1 MLSGDPLH
9 YVFPVTPPEGEK
21 TLSVLTLPER
31 EKTPCVQSP
40 PEREKTPCV
49 QSPPEGEKT
58 PCVLSLPEREKTLC
72 VQDISNQVQFNS
84 VQEKLQNLPVGGR
97 LRQFLPEWERLGS
110 HRLITGL
117 IRDGYKLPFRE
128 RPNLSRVPC
137 IVSSYA
143 GFDKQNALWTSIQ
156 DLLQKGAIEVVHTPD
171 SLGFYS
177 RLFLVPKPGNR
188 WRPVIDLS
196 TLNKFL
202 AIPKFQDGD
211 PRVHP
216 RLPQKRGVG
225 HIYRP
230 HQRLP
235 TCTYPHPEIPQ
246 VSFPRC
252 HLPVHQPTFRA
263 SNSPPHFH
271 QYSQGSKTDSLTIRN
286 QAPPVPGRL
295 VNQRP
300 LKTNMHGSDSK
311 TTKAGEGFG
320 LYSQPQ
326 EVRPHSFPEVRLPRI
341 PFFTGFGSCE
351 AHARQVDKT
360 SGDVSS
366 SLLEVCYQCKDSY
379 VHHWLTC
386 IDGEDCTIGQ
396 DAYETFSVASQNSL
410 EISNASG
417 HTDPLESENDTTR
430 GMVVRPSKC
439 ATRRISPPQG
449 TQKTYLYRRLK
460 RRLGRSLRSKF
471 YRRSLVSH
479 REASSHQPIRTEG
492 GSSGSAF
499 LPNRLQK
506 QSSPYR
512 LRQHLGGGLH
522 QQTGQHKISR
532 TLCSNVENPHLVSP
546 KQCHTQSE
554 THTGF
559 TQCNSRR
566 PLKEEPDPTNR
577 VVPISTDLQTNFQT
591 LGESPSGPVRNQPEQ
606 KTSYI
611 CLSDSGSSG
620 LGSRCP
626 QHPMGKPGCL
636 RFSSH
641 CPTAQGCTKISISNV
656 QDDSDCPRLAD
667 KTMVLGPGGIVS
679 GHPETTPT
687 HTHSA
692 QTTTEQ
698 PLPCQPNIPEPP
710 CLVSRSSALQE
721 HGFSAE
727 VAERIAAPQR
737 LSTRSIYASK
747 WTAFQRWCTDKQVD
761 FRNPSIGDIC
771 NFFWY
776 LFNDLNRCPSTIEGY
791 RTAIADT
798 LGNTKQNISTNTEI
812 ARLIASFHR
821 DKPKNSRPI
830 PKWNLSLVLQRLT
843 QPPFEP
849 QEEAGLKFITWKT
862 VFLLALASRKMRSE
876 IHAWTLDGLLCL
888 GD

>member
-1 MLSGDPLH
+1 MDFYSRPAA
-9 YVFPVTPPEGEK
+9 
-21 TLSVLTLPER
+21 ER
-31 EKTPCVQSP
+31 RNQSCSYP
-40 PEREKTPCV
+40 RQPGILQP
-49 QSPPEGEKT
+49 
-58 PCVLSLPEREKTLC
+58 SLPGPKT
-72 VQDISNQVQFNS
+72 
-84 VQEKLQNLPVGGR
+84 
-97 LRQFLPEWERLGS
+97 RQPLEAS
-110 HRLITGL
+110 HRLKYT
-117 IRDGYKLPFRE
+117 
-128 RPNLSRVPC
+128 
-137 IVSSYA
+137 
-143 GFDKQNALWTSIQ
+143 KQI
-156 DLLQKGAIEVVHTPD
+156 
-171 SLGFYS
+171 
-177 RLFLVPKPGNR
+177 PGHHK
-188 WRPVIDLS
+188 I
-196 TLNKFL
+196 
-202 AIPKFQDGD
+202 QDGD

-230 HQRLP
+230 YRRLP
-235 TCTYPHPEIPQ
+235 TCTYSHSQKYLRFHFQGVTYQFTSLP
-246 VSFPRC
+246 FRLATA
-252 HLPVHQPTFRA
+252 HLIFTSIVKEVKLIALLSGIRL
-263 SNSPPHFH
+263 H
-271 QYSQGSKTDSLTIRN
+271 QYLDDWLIRAPSKQTCTDQTQKLLKLVKDLGFIVNLKKSDLTPSQRFDFLGYHFLLDL
-286 QAPPVPGRL
+286 AL
-295 VNQRP
+295 VKPTQDRW
-300 LKTNMHGSDSK
+300 T
-311 TTKAGEGFG
+311 
-320 LYSQPQ
+320 
-326 EVRPHSFPEVRLPRI
+326 
-341 PFFTGFGSCE
+341 
-351 AHARQVDKT
+351 KT
-360 SGDVSS
+360 SGDVPSP
-366 SLLEVCYQCKDSY
+366 LLEVCYQCKDSY

-386 IDGEDCTIGQ
+386 ISGEDCKIGQ

-410 EISNASG
+410 EISDASG

-449 TQKTYLYRRLK
+449 TRKTYLYRHLK

-471 YRRSLVSH
+471 YRSLVSH

-512 LRQHLGGGLH
+512 LRQHLGGCLH
-522 QQTGQHKISR
+522 QQTGWHKISR

-559 TQCNSRR
+559 TQCNSGR

-591 LGESPSGPVRNQPEQ
+591 LGESASGPVRNQPKQ

-611 CLSDSGSSG
+611 CLSNSRSSG

-626 QHPMGKPGCL
+626 QRPMGKPGCL

-641 CPTAQGCTKISISNV
+641 HPTAQGCTITSISNV

-667 KTMVLGPGGIVS
+667 KTMFLGPGGIVS
-679 GHPETTPT
+679 GDPKTTPT

-710 CLVSRSSALQE
+710 YLVSRSSALQE

-747 WTAFQRWCTDKQVD
+747 WTVFQRWCTDTQVD

-830 PKWNLSLVLQRLT
+830 PKWNLSLVLQRLN

-849 QEEAGLKFITWKT
+849 QEEAGLKFLTWKT
-862 VFLLALASRKMRSE
+862 VFLLALASGKRRSE
-876 IHAWTLDGLLCL
+876 IHA
-888 GD
+888 